1 MEKKNLAKGEKN
13 VYSEDKKKGIYSKG
27 VIFQFIVGKG
37 G

>member
-13 VYSEDKKKGIYSKG
+13 VYSEGKKKGIYSKG
-27 VIFQFIVGKG
+27 VIFQFIDGKG